1 MSRVNR
7 IQNKI
12 LELDGGTYQKLLDA
26 YLYVKYKFT
35 NIQPL
40 GVQTGTNKPTKGIPD
55 SYVYTDSDKFV
66 LICYGSVREL
76 PADKIKKDILD
87 CFNKS
92 KLCLP
97 EYKIEKIICGFT
109 SSNIHIEEFEDLLTT
124 VKDKGIEVEL
134 VSIGT
139 LSHDLAWVYPNIAMD
154 YLGIPIG
161 THQIF
166 DVEGFVEVYDKN
178 GMSSPLATKF
188 YFRET
193 KLEEV
198 DASIRA
204 YAVTVI
210 TGPSGIGK
218 TRLALEVCRK
228 FEQEGWNVF
237 CVKSYGRELY
247 DDLECCFDSTARYLL
262 FLDDANEVFKLE
274 SLLKYL
280 MTLKHISEVKILLT
294 VRDYAKNSILTDVS
308 TFSHN
313 VIELDGITDDEI
325 KEILKSN
332 YGIRNPDYLSV
343 ITEVAN
349 GNIRLAILAGLRAI
363 ESGFAAIRKAEDIF
377 KNYYAPIIEKVGL
390 DQSELMYLCLIA
402 LSRSVIYKQDSF
414 FQELKSKYASSI
426 NEDETLEKFHN
437 REIVDWYEKTIAKIS
452 DQSFGNY
459 ILYHVIYEKKW
470 IDLSFLIVKMIPD
483 RREKI
488 FYVLQT
494 FTNLFHTDE
503 MEAFIEENVNKA
515 WAHADG
521 NMEKYYVES
530 FFSINQVKSLL
541 YIKRYIEEEKT
552 VGFDLKKFNIESN
565 LNNNSVSKKEI
576 DILTKYKRTE
586 HFKDAIDLLLLLYA
600 KRPDLFMDFFFAI
613 KNNIMFEQYSY
624 YDRYS
629 TETVFLNHIWASC
642 KNGQNFNNTLL
653 YLNIVKEFLKTEF
666 TISGPVRGRKFSWGR
681 MGIVV
686 CDEIKSLRNNIWN
699 SLNILYDNPEYHDF
713 VLNLMSNVRI
723 NGLEAKDRIELYQ
736 SDFDTIYKTF
746 AKKETLNFDDTLIL
760 AHFKEVF
767 SLFGKSN
774 DDRFSKLETCH
785 EYKVYDLLIT
795 KDLTARGYKEEEQ
808 RHNTLIRNTVKDY
821 QIQDFNLM
829 FRACHVIEKNGHG
842 KTWSVGLGIAKVFE
856 NLETDRRQYINVVK
870 EYLKNGAPFAD
881 KQDRIVFYL
890 TSNIGYENTLEI
902 IKNAE
907 FAAKDEWLYSLWLNI
922 PVNSI
927 TVNVAK
933 KCINF
938 QRQQLQNKENP
949 IIFSILQIKRYIK
962 YDKNILKEITE
973 YLIDNPSRIH
983 MFLLPAYSSDEVSVI
998 KEVFKDNMDLLES
1011 LYFACD
1017 KRGYNLNGHLFWLLY
1032 KNNEVVMWEKII
1044 AEIKRDN
1051 GHNERDYYRNIF
1063 SKIWK
1068 EPNYFERIDYAFK
1081 ELITDTYGLSE
1092 DEMTIIFAKESDD
1105 PEEDKKKKWIWDKVD
1120 NESENLQTVVD
1131 LIDVVVNIYPSWKN
1145 EIVIYF
1151 LEKDKDVEH
1160 FKRINLFPRIESFF
1174 GSEIPV
1180 INKKIE
1186 ALKELNSKI
1195 KGIDYIEH
1203 KEYLEDCIRNLHK
1216 YKNSVAV
1223 HEYIENGMY

>member
-1 MSRVNR
+1 MNHIND
-7 IQNKI
+7 IQKKI
-12 LELDGGTYQKLLDA
+12 LEFEGGAFQKLFDA
-26 YLYVKYKFT
+26 YLYKKYRFN
-35 NIQPL
+35 NIQTL
-40 GVQTGTNKPTKGIPD
+40 GVQTGTNKPTKGVPD
-55 SYVYTDSDKFV
+55 SYVYTENNKYI
-66 LICYGSVREL
+66 LICYGSVKDQ
-76 PADKIKKDILD
+76 PANKIRKDILD
-87 CFNKS
+87 CLDSGKTQLNES
-92 KLCLP
+92 L
-97 EYKIEKIICGFT
+97 IEKIICGYT
-109 SSNIHIEEFEDLLTT
+109 SSNIKAGQFNDLINILE
-124 VKDKGIEVEL
+124 DKGIKIEL
-134 VSIGT
+134 ISLET
-139 LSHDLAWVYPNIAMD
+139 LSHDLALYYPNIAFD
-154 YLGIPIG
+154 YLGVKIG

-166 DVEGFVEVYDKN
+166 DIEGFVEVYDKN

-188 YFRET
+188 YFRDT

-198 DASIRA
+198 DASIRD

-402 LSRSVIYKQDSF
+402 LSRTVIYKQDSF

-541 YIKRYIEEEKT
+541 YLKKYIEQEKK
-552 VGFDLKKFNIESN
+552 VGFDLKEYNIESN
-565 LNNNSVSKKEI
+565 LNNNSVSTKEI

-586 HFKDAIDLLLLLYA
+586 HFKDAIDLLLVLYT
-600 KRPDLFMDFFFAI
+600 KRPDLFKEFFFAI
-613 KNNIMFEQYSY
+613 KNNVLFDRYSY

-629 TETVFLNHIWASC
+629 TETEFLNHIWASC

-653 YLNIVKEFLKTEF
+653 YINIVKEFLKTEF

-723 NGLEAKDRIELYQ
+723 NELEAKDRIELYQ

-746 AKKETLNFDDTLIL
+746 AKKETLNFDDTLVL

-774 DDRFSKLETCH
+774 DDRFNKLETCH

-808 RHNTLIRNTVKDY
+808 RQNTLIRDTVKNY

-829 FRACHVIEKNGHG
+829 FQACHVIEKNGHG
-842 KTWSVGLGIAKVFE
+842 NTWSAGHGIAKVFE
-856 NLETDRRQYINVVK
+856 SLETDSCQYVSVVK

-881 KQDRIVFYL
+881 MQDRIVYYL
-890 TSNIGYENTLEI
+890 FSNIGYEKTLEI
-902 IKNAE
+902 INHAE
-907 FAAKDEWLYSLWLNI
+907 FAAKDKWLYSLWLSI

-927 TVNVAK
+927 TVNIAK
-933 KCINF
+933 ACINF
-938 QRQQLQNKENP
+938 QRQQLQNNENP
-949 IIFSILQIKRYIK
+949 IIFSILQIKRYIN

-973 YLIDNPSRIH
+973 YLIENPSRIH
-983 MFLLPAYSSDEVSVI
+983 MFLLPACSSDDVSVI
-998 KEVFKDNMDLLES
+998 EEVFKDHMDLLEN
-1011 LYFACD
+1011 LYFACE
-1017 KRGYNLNGHLFWLLY
+1017 KRGYDYDGCLFWILY
-1032 KNNEVVMWEKII
+1032 KNNEVVMWERII
-1044 AEIKRDN
+1044 AEIKKDN

-1068 EPNYFERIDYAFK
+1068 KPNYFERIDYAFK
-1081 ELITDTYGLSE
+1081 ELIADTYGLSE
-1092 DEMTIIFAKESDD
+1092 NEMTILFAKESDD

-1120 NESENLQTVVD
+1120 SELENLYTVSN

-1145 EIVIYF
+1145 DIVIHF

-1160 FKRINLFPRIESFF
+1160 FKKINLFPTIETFF
-1174 GSEIPV
+1174 GSELPV
-1180 INKKIE
+1180 IHKKIE
-1186 ALKELNSKI
+1186 ALKDLSSRI
-1195 KGIDYIEH
+1195 KGIDYFEH
-1203 KEYLEDCIRNLHK
+1203 KEYLEECIRNLHK
-1216 YKNSVAV
+1216 YKNKVAI